1 MSGDVPAIVQ
11 RQYEAAM
18 QTSDLTSEE
27 AEERFPELLNYIL
40 QNVSIVDIVRDYGV
54 CLEPV

>member
-1 MSGDVPAIVQ
+1 MSIPVIV
-11 RQYEAAM
+11 REQYEAAM
-18 QTSDLTSEE
+18 QTSDLTREE

-40 QNVSIVDIVRDYGV
+40 QNVSIVDIVRDSGV